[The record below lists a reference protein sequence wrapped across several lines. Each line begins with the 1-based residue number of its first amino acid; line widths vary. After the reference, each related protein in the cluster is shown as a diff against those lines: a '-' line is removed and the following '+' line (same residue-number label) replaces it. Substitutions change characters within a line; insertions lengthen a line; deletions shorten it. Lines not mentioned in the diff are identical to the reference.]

1 MCFKGM
7 TESQED
13 EEDNQYNE
21 ISYIDN
27 FFIQTVN
34 VFFEKIKLVFIL
46 FAVITNVIQY
56 YIFDKE
62 TSTAIMN
69 FLLTNIILR
78 IANVKT
84 KTHGNT
90 HYLNDSNM
98 LIMSNHYEGL
108 DGLIFFSIMNKPSN
122 NLYSVV
128 KSDLV
133 GNEVDKNAISCI
145 LSFIKKAFMESSNLI
160 SYKRGDKQSGE
171 DVKDAIMEKITNCN
185 SNILVFPEGTTH
197 KCGILKEFKNGIF
210 HLASDEN
217 IEILPI
223 TLVYERRDFGSEKG
237 DPVNFLNWMNA
248 TCNVY
253 VHEKISGN
261 NWEDL
266 KQKTFDAIN
275 DCHIKNSHMKNE

>member
-7 TESQED
+7 TESRD

-21 ISYIDN
+21 ISYIDK

-98 LIMSNHYEGL
+98 LIMSNHYDGL
-108 DGLIFFSIMNKPSN
+108 DGVIFFSIMNKPSN
-122 NLYSVV
+122 NLYIVV

-133 GNEVDKNAISCI
+133 GNELDKNAISYI
-145 LSFIKKAFMESSNLI
+145 LSFIKKAFIKSSNFI
-160 SYKRGDKQSGE
+160 SYKRGDKQNGD
-171 DVKDAIMEKITNCN
+171 DVKNEIIEKITTIN
-185 SNILVFPEGTTH
+185 SNVLVFPEGTTH
-197 KCGILKEFKNGIF
+197 KRGIAKDFKNGIF

-223 TLVYERRDFGSEKG
+223 TLVYDRDDFGSERG
-237 DPVNFLNWMNA
+237 ESINLLSWMNI

-253 VHEKISGN
+253 VHEKIRGK
-261 NWEDL
+261 NWEEL
-266 KQKTFDAIN
+266 KQKTFNAIN
-275 DCHIKNSHMKNE
+275 DSHIKNSHTKNE

>member
-7 TESQED
+7 TESRD

-27 FFIQTVN
+27 FFIKTVN

-46 FAVITNVIQY
+46 FAAITNVIQY

-69 FLLTNIILR
+69 FLLTNVILR

-122 NLYSVV
+122 NLYIVT
-128 KSDLV
+128 KSDVV
-133 GNEVDKNAISCI
+133 GNELDKNPISYI

-160 SYKRGDKQSGE
+160 SYKRGDKQSGNA
-171 DVKDAIMEKITNCN
+171 VKDEIADKLNNCN
-185 SNILVFPEGTTH
+185 ENVLVFPEGTTH
-197 KCGILKEFKNGIF
+197 RNGILKEFKNGIF

-217 IEILPI
+217 ITILPI
-223 TLVYERRDFGSEKG
+223 TLVYDRPDFGFEKG
-237 DPVNFLNWMNA
+237 EPTDLLSWMNI

-253 VHEKISGN
+253 VHEKIRGK

-266 KQKTFDAIN
+266 KQKTFNAIN
-275 DCHIKNSHMKNE
+275 DAHIKNSHTKNE

>member
-7 TESQED
+7 SESRV
-13 EEDNQYNE
+13 EEDVCDNE
-21 ISYIDN
+21 NSNVDN
-27 FFIQTVN
+27 FFIQTIN
-34 VFFEKIKLVFIL
+34 EFFEKIKLVFIL
-46 FAVITNVIQY
+46 FAAITNVIQY

-108 DGLIFFSIMNKPSN
+108 DGLIFLSIMNKPSN

-133 GNEVDKNAISCI
+133 GNELDKNAISYI

-171 DVKDAIMEKITNCN
+171 DVKDAIIEKITRNK
-185 SNILVFPEGTTH
+185 SNVLVFPDGTTH
-197 KCGILKEFKNGIF
+197 KHGIAKDFKNGIF

-223 TLVYERRDFGSEKG
+223 TLVYDRDDFGSERG
-237 DPVNFLNWMNA
+237 ESVNFLSWMNI
-248 TCNVY
+248 TCNVH
-253 VHEKISGN
+253 VHEKIKGK
-261 NWEDL
+261 NWEEL

>member
-7 TESQED
+7 TESRD

-34 VFFEKIKLVFIL
+34 AFFEKIKLVFIL

-56 YIFDKE
+56 YIFNKE
-62 TSTAIMN
+62 TSTGVTSFILN
-69 FLLTNIILR
+69 DIILYLM
-78 IANVKT
+78 NVKI

-98 LIMSNHYEGL
+98 LLMSNHYEGL
-108 DGLIFFSIMNKPSN
+108 DGLIFLSIMNKPSN
-122 NLYSVV
+122 NLYIVV

-133 GNEVDKNAISCI
+133 GNEVDKNAISYI
-145 LSFIKKAFMESSNLI
+145 LSFIKRAFMESSNLI
-160 SYKRGDKQSGE
+160 AYKRGDKQSGE
-171 DVKDAIMEKITNCN
+171 DVKDKIMEKITNCN
-185 SNILVFPEGTTH
+185 SNVLVFPEGTTH
-197 KCGILKEFKNGIF
+197 KYGILKEFKNGIF

-217 IEILPI
+217 VEILPI
-223 TLVYERRDFGSEKG
+223 TLVYERREFGSEKG
-237 DPVNFLNWMNA
+237 DSVNFLSWMNS

-261 NWEDL
+261 NWEEL
-266 KQKTFDAIN
+266 KQKTFNAIN
-275 DCHIKNSHMKNE
+275 DAHIKNSHIKNE

>member
-7 TESQED
+7 TESRD
-13 EEDNQYNE
+13 EEHDEDNE

-78 IANVKT
+78 IANIKT
-84 KTHGNT
+84 KTHGNI

-171 DVKDAIMEKITNCN
+171 DVKDAIMEKITSFN

-197 KCGILKEFKNGIF
+197 KCGISKEFKNGIF

-223 TLVYERRDFGSEKG
+223 TLVYDRNDFGSERG
-237 DPVNFLNWMNA
+237 DAVNFLSWMNS

-253 VHEKISGN
+253 VHEKIRGK
-261 NWEDL
+261 NWEEL
-266 KQKTFDAIN
+266 KQKTFNAIN
-275 DCHIKNSHMKNE
+275 DSHIKNSHIKNE